1 VCVTL
6 AERAVEQVQRWW
18 VGGVAEVE
26 QVHVPG
32 PLGWDAGECERGQLA
47 SGVEHHPAHARTDR
61 LDGHVQQQRALA
73 APGRAEHVRVLQQ
86 PRRLNADLAV
96 KPRVIAMAEE
106 KTVRGCVRGGRDPAR
121 RRLAE

>member
-6 AERAVEQVQRWW
+6 ARRAGEQVQRWW

-32 PLGWDAGECERGQLA
+32 SLDRDAGECERGQLA
-47 SGVEHHPAHARTDR
+47 GGVEHHPAHARPDR

-73 APGRAEHVRVLQQ
+73 APGRPEHVRVLKQ
-86 PRRLNADLAV
+86 PCRLNANLAV
-96 KPRVIAMAEE
+96 KPRVIAMAEQQP
-106 KTVRGCVRGGRDPAR
+106 V
-121 RRLAE
+121 